1 MASSSTG
8 SGLGSVTT
16 KDTLAVP
23 SWSSNSGAS
32 TSGSSTSPQPKRRKM
47 FSRDLKYMMHGFG
60 DDLNPYEDTVDL
72 VEDLVVEFITETT
85 LKAMDVG
92 KKGKVHVEDILFL
105 VRKDPRKYT
114 RVKDLLSMN
123 EELKKAKQ
131 IFDDSEYS

>member
-1 MASSSTG
+1 MASSG
-8 SGLGSVTT
+8 GVTS

-23 SWSSNSGAS
+23 SWSGSSGAES
-32 TSGSSTSPQPKRRKM
+32 SGSGTSPQQKRKRM
-47 FSRDLKYMMHGFG
+47 FARDLKYMMHGFG

-72 VEDLVVEFITETT
+72 VEDLVVEFITEMT

-105 VRKDPRKYT
+105 VRKDPKKYT
-114 RVKDLLSMN
+114 RVKDLLNMN

-131 IFDDSEYS
+131 IFDDSEYT